1 MSTLTW
7 KTSKRG
13 MLVDA
18 LPSITM
24 ERRAMRIDD
33 VLAVWTPAKTQG
45 IRGLGFMAKRRPHLF
60 VMLMMAHISEQSPKD
75 IRLTHQ
81 VSKVLPYPF
90 NILCLDIELVTLC
103 GHFFL
108 LTTSSYDIH

>member
-1 MSTLTW
+1 
-7 KTSKRG
+7 
-13 MLVDA
+13 
-18 LPSITM
+18 M

-81 VSKVLPYPF
+81 VSKSSDDNTSRAASGVPRAG
-90 NILCLDIELVTLC
+90 VTQCIRPAFGLWA
-103 GHFFL
+103 
-108 LTTSSYDIH
+108 